1 MIDGKLKREDIDDE
15 EFDGLNNSNER
26 LKRIIELKINFII
39 KWKRLESEDSF

>member
-26 LKRIIELKINFII
+26 LKRIIELKNKLYNKMEEVR
-39 KWKRLESEDSF
+39 KWR